1 MVYPYRANPGPSKLN
16 WGIAGRRRAQRGGR
30 VGPPPVHGQP
40 SIKYILLKAAAGVLS
55 KQMGRA
61 KNGVRKRKQKVTKP
75 WVDMGKESGAI
86 QRGSGHLPTKR
97 KKLNKLPIVY
107 QYYQ

>member
-1 MVYPYRANPGPSKLN
+1 MR
-16 WGIAGRRRAQRGGR
+16 
-30 VGPPPVHGQP
+30 
-40 SIKYILLKAAAGVLS
+40 
-55 KQMGRA
+55 RA